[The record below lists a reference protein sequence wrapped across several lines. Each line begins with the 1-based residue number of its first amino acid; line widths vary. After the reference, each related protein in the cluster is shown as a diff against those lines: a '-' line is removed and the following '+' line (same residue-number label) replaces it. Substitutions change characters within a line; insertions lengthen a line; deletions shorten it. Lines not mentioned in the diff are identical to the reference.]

1 MNISSII
8 VKARQENIDDVKK
21 SIEETGFC
29 DIHFVDNEK
38 GIIIVTIEGKNVEEE
53 IGKVRIL
60 EALPKVISADMHM
73 SYCEEELEEMQKDLE
88 LNTENTLEEINS
100 NKPIEEINY
109 YGSLKGKY

>member
-8 VKARQENIDDVKK
+8 VKARAENVDDVIK
-21 SIEETGFC
+21 SIEDTGFAE
-29 DIHFVDNEK
+29 IHFTEKEK

-53 IGKVRIL
+53 IEKVRIL

-73 SYCEEELEEMQKDLE
+73 SYCEEELEEMMKDIETNNSLAE
-88 LNTENTLEEINS
+88 VNS

-109 YGSLKGKY
+109 FGSLKGKY

>member
-8 VKARQENIDDVKK
+8 VKARQENIEDVKK
-21 SIEETGFC
+21 SIEKTGFC

-38 GIIIVTIEGKNVEEE
+38 GIIIVTIEGKTVEEE
-53 IGKVRIL
+53 IQKVRIL

-73 SYCEEELEEMQKDLE
+73 SYCEEELKEMMKDIE
-88 LNTENTLEEINS
+88 TNNS
-100 NKPIEEINY
+100 IQEVNANKPIEEINY

>member
-8 VKARQENIDDVKK
+8 VKARSENIEDVKK
-21 SIEETGFC
+21 SLEETGIC

-38 GIIIVTIEGKNVEEE
+38 GVIIVTIEGENVEEE
-53 IGKVRIL
+53 IQKVRVL

-73 SYCEEELEEMQKDLE
+73 SYCEEELEEMMKDIEKNSAL
-88 LNTENTLEEINS
+88 TEVNS